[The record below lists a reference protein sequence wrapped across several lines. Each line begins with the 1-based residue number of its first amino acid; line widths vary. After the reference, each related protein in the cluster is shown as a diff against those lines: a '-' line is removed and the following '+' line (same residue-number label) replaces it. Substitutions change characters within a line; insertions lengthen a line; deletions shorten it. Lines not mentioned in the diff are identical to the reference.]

1 MGKLAESLQEYFATT
16 PKEQL
21 DKVWEE
27 IKPLN
32 DIGPDVLESC
42 KEWQKMIH
50 EGMTDKR
57 RQEYFNMR
65 EDIDIQRRLYE
76 YIGMFD
82 EIYDVYHTMRK
93 WTIED
98 FREWL
103 KNRAAEWETKIENN
117 FNGKQGK

>member
-1 MGKLAESLQEYFATT
+1 MGKLAESLKEYFATT

-21 DKVWEE
+21 DKDWEE

-32 DIGPDVLESC
+32 DIGPDVLETC
-42 KEWQKMIH
+42 ERMR
-50 EGMTDKR
+50 EVVTDKR
-57 RQEYFNMR
+57 RQEYLNMR
-65 EDIDIQRRLYE
+65 ENIDIQRRLYE

-82 EIYDVYHTMRK
+82 EIYNVYYNMRK

-103 KNRAAEWETKIENN
+103 KNRAAEWEAKIEND
-117 FNGKQGK
+117 FYGK

>member
-1 MGKLAESLQEYFATT
+1 MGKLADSLREYFATT

-21 DKVWEE
+21 DKDWEE

-32 DIGPDVLESC
+32 GIGPDVLESC
-42 KEWQKMIH
+42 ERIR
-50 EGMTDKR
+50 EGMIDKR

-65 EDIDIQRRLYE
+65 EDIDIQLKLYE
-76 YIGMFD
+76 YVGMFD
-82 EIYDVYHTMRK
+82 EIYRAYPPMRK

-103 KNRAAEWETKIENN
+103 KNRAVEWETKIENN
-117 FNGKQGK
+117 FYGK

>member
-1 MGKLAESLQEYFATT
+1 MGKLANSLREYFETT

-21 DKVWEE
+21 DKDWEE

-42 KEWQKMIH
+42 ERIR
-50 EGMTDKR
+50 EIAKR

-103 KNRAAEWETKIENN
+103 KNRAVEWETKIENN
-117 FNGKQGK
+117 FNGKQGE

>member
-1 MGKLAESLQEYFATT
+1 MSQLAESLREYFATT

-21 DKVWEE
+21 DKDWEE

-32 DIGPDVLESC
+32 DIGPDVLETC
-42 KEWQKMIH
+42 EEWQKMIR
-50 EGMTDKR
+50 EDMTDKR
-57 RQEYFNMR
+57 KQEYLNMR

-117 FNGKQGK
+117 FNGK

>member
-1 MGKLAESLQEYFATT
+1 MGKLADSLREYFETT

-21 DKVWEE
+21 DKDWEE

-32 DIGPDVLESC
+32 DIGPDVLGSC
-42 KEWQKMIH
+42 ERIR
-50 EGMTDKR
+50 EIAKR

-117 FNGKQGK
+117 FNGKQGE